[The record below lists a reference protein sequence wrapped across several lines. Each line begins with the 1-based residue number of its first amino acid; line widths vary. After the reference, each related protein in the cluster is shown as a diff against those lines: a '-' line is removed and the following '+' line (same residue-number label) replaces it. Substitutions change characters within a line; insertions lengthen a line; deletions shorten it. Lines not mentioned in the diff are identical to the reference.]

1 MRHNPSPTLAV
12 VINLEG
18 VSKVLA
24 VMAHPDDVDFG
35 AGGTIAHLT
44 SQGIEVSYCIVTD
57 GDAGG
62 FDPSIPRSEIPTI
75 RRREQRAAGAA
86 VGVTDIHFLGY
97 HDGELEVTQAVRR
110 DISRVIRQVR
120 PDVVICQSPE
130 INYDRIYA
138 SHPDHRAAGE
148 AALIAVYPD
157 ARNPFAHARL
167 LADEG
172 LQEWKVKQV
181 WITGHPVRNSWMD
194 TTATVDRKIAALHEH
209 ASQIEDPAALPERIR
224 TWGAMQAAEAGMP
237 EGTLAEG
244 FYIIDTQ

>member
-1 MRHNPSPTLAV
+1 M
-12 VINLEG
+12 INLEG